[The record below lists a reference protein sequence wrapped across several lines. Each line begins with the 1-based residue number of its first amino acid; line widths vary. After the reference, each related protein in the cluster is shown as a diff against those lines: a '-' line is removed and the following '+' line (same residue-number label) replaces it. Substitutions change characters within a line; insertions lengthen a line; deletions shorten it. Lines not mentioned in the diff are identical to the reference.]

1 MLDAIC
7 DILKFAYKRN
17 WISTRDGNVSYR
29 RYSQDSGND
38 YFYVTPSGVKKQ
50 HLNSEMIIKLTL
62 PDLQRVDDES
72 TGGHQKKISGLN
84 PTGELH
90 LHYLLQKKIPGNRVV
105 LHLHPTYIIA
115 AMYAGLDLQKL
126 SIEFP
131 EINRYTKVGPNVPVV
146 APISKELAEKSV
158 EALGLDEESGEVKY
172 DIIGLDRHGIISVD
186 KDAWSAFQHCER
198 LEHICQIVLASGNF
212 KNLMRD

>member
-17 WISTRDGNVSYR
+17 WISTRDGNVSYKR
-29 RYSQDSGND
+29 KEDN

-62 PDLQRVDDES
+62 PDLKRVNDEDI
-72 TGGHQKKISGLN
+72 GGHQKKISGLE

-90 LHYLLQKKIPGNRVV
+90 LHYLLQKKTQNNRIV

-115 AMYAGLDLQKL
+115 AMYAGLNLQKVAD
-126 SIEFP
+126 EFP

-146 APISKELAEKSV
+146 PPITTKLADLTV
-158 EALGLDEESGEVKY
+158 DALGLDEESGEVEY
-172 DIIGLDRHGIISVD
+172 NIVGLEKHGIVAVD
-186 KDAWSAFQHCER
+186 KDAWSALQHCER

-212 KNLMRD
+212 KHLM